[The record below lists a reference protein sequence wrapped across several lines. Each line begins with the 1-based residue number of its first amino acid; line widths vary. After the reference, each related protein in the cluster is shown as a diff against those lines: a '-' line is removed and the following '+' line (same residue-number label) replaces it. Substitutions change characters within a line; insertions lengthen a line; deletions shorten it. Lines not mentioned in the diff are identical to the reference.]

1 MKQIKMNQGCRE
13 SKKPV
18 SKNLRIKEVID
29 KKRESEK
36 LSKLKKNIFNSFSGI
51 YCIWYFQ

>member
-36 LSKLKKNIFNSFSGI
+36 LSKLKKNIFNMNN
-51 YCIWYFQ
+51 